1 MSRGVHRPNKMDNRS
16 SLYTQSACFWN
27 GVSPAT
33 DDDEYTATPIDLNG
47 EVAGSEIWIAGGD
60 QLYMASIANVAL
72 TQLAAGTT
80 VIYTIVGEDQFGDTV
95 QEDVTIVGSATV
107 SSLYCYRK
115 IETITIKSI
124 PVSVLGA
131 SDTLKV
137 GHITAGS
144 VFRLPTMCREPSA
157 GQIKAVV
164 WEKATTASNAPLS
177 VDTLHNCIVMTS
189 GYSVGGA
196 YTMHLDKDYDER
208 S

>member
-1 MSRGVHRPNKMDNRS
+1 MSRGVHRPDKMDNRS
-16 SLYTQSACFWN
+16 SLYSQSACFWS

-33 DDDEYTATPIDLNG
+33 DDDEYTSTPIDLNG
-47 EVAGSEIWIAGGD
+47 VVAGDEIWIAGGD
-60 QLYMASIANVAL
+60 QLFMAGIANVAL
-72 TQLAAGTT
+72 TQLAAGST

-95 QEDVTIVGSATV
+95 QEDITIVGSATE

-115 IETITIKSI
+115 IETITMIGGSGT
-124 PVSVLGA
+124 PLGA

-137 GHITAGS
+137 GHVTAGG
-144 VFRLPTMCREPSA
+144 VFRLPTYCRNPSA

-164 WEKATTASNAPLS
+164 WEKATTASAAPAS
-177 VDTLHNCIVMTS
+177 VDAVHNCVVMTA

-196 YTMHLDKDYDER
+196 YLMHLDKDYDAR